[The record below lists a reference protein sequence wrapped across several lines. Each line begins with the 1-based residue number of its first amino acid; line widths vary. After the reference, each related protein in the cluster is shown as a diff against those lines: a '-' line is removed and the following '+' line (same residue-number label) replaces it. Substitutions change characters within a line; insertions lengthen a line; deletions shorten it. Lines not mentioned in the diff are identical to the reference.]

1 MGSLVVV
8 LRPKIL
14 PVTLEHVKIR
24 RCSFAWHCWKAVLL
38 FKWYLHKLR
47 DYGLLD
53 WSIPLSWTISSSA
66 FPGPLVDSYIPSL
79 GGLESKKVI
88 LSYIFFANV
97 VLSKHGVIP
106 HVSIYGIT
114 QFMAALIGKV
124 MISHHIAAFPLRF
137 SSALSCPLL
146 GTLWPIPET
155 IAGAIHPD
163 AGAIRQEEMD
173 PTFLFDTWNTKILWV
188 CIQCSRYIEY
198 QYITLFIYI
207 YIMSCNS
214 KA

>member
-53 WSIPLSWTISSSA
+53 GSIPLSWTISSSA

-79 GGLESKKVI
+79 GGLESQKSHTI
-88 LSYIFFANV
+88 LHLLCKCGFVQTWCNSTCVYIRYN
-97 VLSKHGVIP
+97 P
-106 HVSIYGIT
+106 IYGCLNRKSYDQPSHCRVSPKI
-114 QFMAALIGKV
+114 FIGPELPTAWNSLTDPGNHCWCHPSWRW
-124 MISHHIAAFPLRF
+124 SHP
-137 SSALSCPLL
+137 
-146 GTLWPIPET
+146 
-155 IAGAIHPD
+155 
-163 AGAIRQEEMD
+163 
-173 PTFLFDTWNTKILWV
+173 
-188 CIQCSRYIEY
+188 SRRNGSDV
-198 QYITLFIYI
+198 FIWY
-207 YIMSCNS
+207 M
-214 KA
+214 KH